1 MVEDVIKRPHRVP
14 G

>member
-1 MVEDVIKRPHRVP
+1 MEPHRVP